1 MKKTLPFL
9 SIIILLLAI
18 LTWQQFHM
26 RTLIMSNH
34 VLLEKVNLYTS
45 QFKNLDNKFN
55 QLKIESQKSNEA
67 NAAAYSESINY
78 YKIAMTQLNEDLKQQ
93 VDIIK
98 HGYKKENLLVFKLLD
113 DTGKPYIEH
122 YGFLPS
128 ETTDK
133 NKIQY
138 IANYLQ
144 HHYFENAQ
152 IEVKSIET
160 IKGKRTAV
168 INLSEKSTSTENKI
182 VSKGWQSLYFQGS
195 TGGSLTEMILIEGFL
210 QKQLTKWPIDA
221 VEFLY
226 ENKPIQ
232 FDHVP
237 NLETVQ
243 YRN

>member
-1 MKKTLPFL
+1 MKKTLPL
-9 SIIILLLAI
+9 LGIITLLLAI

-26 RTLIMSNH
+26 RTLIMSNQ

-55 QLKIESQKSNEA
+55 QLKIENQKSNEA
-67 NAAAYSESINY
+67 NATAYSEAVHY
-78 YKIAMTQLNEDLKQQ
+78 YKIALTQLNEDLKQQ

-113 DTGKPYIEH
+113 DTGKSYVEH
-122 YGFLPS
+122 YGFLSP

-144 HHYFENAQ
+144 QHYFENAQ

-160 IKGKRTAV
+160 IKGKKTAI
-168 INLSEKSTSTENKI
+168 INLSETNTSTENKI

-210 QKQLTKWPIDA
+210 QKQLKSWPIDA

-237 NLETVQ
+237 YLETVQ